1 MKPPANARPRS
12 LELWRRTT
20 LEAQHWLLQIYL
32 AARLNA

>member
-12 LELWRRTT
+12 RVSWRRVTF
-20 LEAQHWLLQIYL
+20 EAQHWLLQIYL